1 MTSCVTRLQCLR
13 SHRPKRR
20 KALEFSDLLPL
31 PNLEKWAIWKLFSEK
46 NMFTPKTRIQNVF
59 KLYKDH
65 VGMLEI
71 AWK

>member
-1 MTSCVTRLQCLR
+1 MFTQSQAQTPQSFGILRLA
-13 SHRPKRR
+13 
-20 KALEFSDLLPL
+20 ALTKFGKVGDL
-31 PNLEKWAIWKLFSEK
+31 EKLFSDK
-46 NMFTPKTRIQNVF
+46 NMFTPQTRIQNVF

>member
-1 MTSCVTRLQCLR
+1 MFTQSQAQTPQSFGILRL
-13 SHRPKRR
+13 
-20 KALEFSDLLPL
+20 ALTKFGKVGDL
-31 PNLEKWAIWKLFSEK
+31 KLFSEK
-46 NMFTPKTRIQNVF
+46 NMFTPQTRIQNVF